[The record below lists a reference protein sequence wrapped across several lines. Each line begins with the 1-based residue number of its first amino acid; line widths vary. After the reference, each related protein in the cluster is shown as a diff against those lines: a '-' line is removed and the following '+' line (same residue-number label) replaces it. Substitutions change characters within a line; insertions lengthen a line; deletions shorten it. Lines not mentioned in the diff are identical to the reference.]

1 MATMPAISVSDA
13 DAIALIHRMLADA
26 DAGWH
31 IGTFGALAEFH
42 HVAGDLD
49 PVITLVRSGGSA
61 VTSRGGISISLPDV
75 VRVVAYEGLSK
86 RPEAWTHAIAFCVP
100 ASTAGMG
107 RRRVLT
113 QLGADH
119 DALREED
126 RAGILF
132 DLGLAAEHVDFC
144 IRTADPALIAILR
157 QHQGQSVL
165 DPESPAMAAIK
176 TTSPHRISRSGLGRV
191 EVYQPIPPPTPGARA
206 PIGPHTHLLPDLLRL
221 ARTHSANAPVPA
233 GWLPALYLHP
243 PHPVTDRLGQSRQFD
258 QEAFTAFEATLAA
271 FAPPHYQ
278 AEKDRIRAAVFAGT
292 DPYTYL
298 PAPDRAARMGARV
311 ALRQLQHT
319 HPQTPGLD
327 MWLTVFDRAA
337 GHPTEAEGT
346 CA

>member
-1 MATMPAISVSDA
+1 MATMPAVLLREA
-13 DAIALIHRMLADA
+13 DATALIQRMLADD

-42 HVAGDLD
+42 HVADDAD
-49 PVITLVRSGGSA
+49 PVITLTRSGGSS
-61 VTSRGGISISLPDV
+61 VTSRGGLSVSLPDV

-100 ASTAGMG
+100 AITAGMG

-113 QLGADH
+113 ELGADH
-119 DALREED
+119 EALREED
-126 RAGILF
+126 REAILF

-144 IRTADPALIAILR
+144 VRTADPDLIACLR
-157 QHQGQSVL
+157 QEQGRPVL
-165 DPESPAMAAIK
+165 DPDSPAMAAIK
-176 TTSPHRISRSGLGRV
+176 AASPHRISRSVLGRA

-243 PHPVTDRLGQSRQFD
+243 PHPVTDRLGQPRQFN
-258 QEAFTAFEATLAA
+258 EGAFTAFEATLAA

-278 AEKDRIRAAVFAGT
+278 AEKDRIRAAVLAGT
-292 DPYTYL
+292 DPSTYP
-298 PAPDRAARMGARV
+298 PASDRAARMGARV

-319 HPQTPGLD
+319 HPQAPGLD
-327 MWLTVFDRAA
+327 MWLAIFDRAA
-337 GHPTEAEGT
+337 GLPTEAEGT

>member
-1 MATMPAISVSDA
+1 MTTMLDALGRNPAAVD
-13 DAIALIHRMLADA
+13 LIHRMLAES

-42 HVAGDLD
+42 HVAGDAD
-49 PVITLVRSGGSA
+49 PVITLTRSGGSS
-61 VTSRGGISISLPDV
+61 VTSRGGLSISLPDV

-100 ASTAGMG
+100 AITAGMG

-113 QLGADH
+113 ELGADH
-119 DALREED
+119 DALRERD
-126 RAGILF
+126 REAILF

-144 IRTADPALIAILR
+144 IRAADPDLIASLR
-157 QHQGQSVL
+157 REEGRSVL
-165 DPESPAMAAIK
+165 DPDSRAMAAIK
-176 TTSPHRISRSGLGRV
+176 AASPHRVSRSALGRV
-191 EVYQPIPPPTPGARA
+191 EVYQPIPSPTPGARA

-221 ARTHSANAPVPA
+221 ARTHSANTPVPA

-258 QEAFTAFEATLAA
+258 EEAFTAFEAILAA

-292 DPYTYL
+292 DPSTYP
-298 PAPDRAARMGARV
+298 PASDRAARMGARV

-327 MWLTVFDRAA
+327 TWLAVFDRAA
-337 GHPTEAEGT
+337 GLPTEAEGT